1 MSDIGRLATDLNRL
15 VIEWETDARNP
26 RGPLTADLE
35 LEGAQVRRVLAAQL
49 RECLNEADML
59 DVPVE

>member
-1 MSDIGRLATDLNRL
+1 LSDIGRLATDLNRL